1 MLYVVLLASG
11 YSNLDIQSRFIE
23 SLLYCESMIVLRN
36 STVSRKGL
44 SVESG
49 FKVLGR
55 KNFLN
60 LLRFLFG
67 GLQIKMMNSR
77 LAREK
82 QI

>member
-1 MLYVVLLASG
+1 
-11 YSNLDIQSRFIE
+11 
-23 SLLYCESMIVLRN
+23 MIVLRN